1 MCSSKFLIFQT
12 NSLFLGNNRALSKVR
27 YRILHNFISII
38 KLLKKSVRESQ
49 FRIKHASHLKDK
61 IFTIHHQNIRSLAIE
76 MHEAVNNLPGGNLSE
91 FFVGN
96 NHNYNLC
103 SRSELTIPSINTVFK
118 GQDSINYFGSVIWN
132 SIPAELREISSF
144 QVFKSEIKAWRPT
157 KYPCRLCKNYIEN
170 LGFVSVTS

>member
-1 MCSSKFLIFQT
+1 
-12 NSLFLGNNRALSKVR
+12 
-27 YRILHNFISII
+27 
-38 KLLKKSVRESQ
+38 
-49 FRIKHASHLKDK
+49 
-61 IFTIHHQNIRSLAIE
+61 

-91 FFVGN
+91 FFAGN